1 MKRRIKTNILKATWI
16 LLIIN
21 FGLIASIDNNILS
34 MIYMIEVAILGIKIA
49 KREGIEVK

>member
-1 MKRRIKTNILKATWI
+1 MKRRIKTKVLKATWI

-21 FGLIASIDNNILS
+21 LGLIASIDNTILS
-34 MIYMIEVAILGIKIA
+34 MIYIITLATLGTKIV